1 MGSVS
6 IKQSPRAEQ
15 LEGQLEAR
23 ADDEDGGGAEDRGDD
38 VNAARAAVR
47 HLARRSWKGCAR
59 SEVARLAG
67 RMTEIATAT
76 AANSASSS
84 ANPRQLAPMPVHTRS
99 ARDVLRLE
107 TKGTKYPR
115 TSLGTSSLPMLQL
128 CRAASGLSLGRASAA
143 PRLLQPVLSAIPPSA
158 LHAAPAGA
166 ALKRPLCTNAASA
179 GGSAAV
185 PPESPAASA
194 SDEELPYAPRHGRRL
209 LRTRIDA
216 ALRAARAGAELR
228 WELTSAG
235 LEADGVDPGLG
246 GGTLLTLDALAE
258 FQEMWEWRRLGK
270 NGKDEPLTAEQELQ
284 AVGRRS
290 TR

>member
-1 MGSVS
+1 MEV
-6 IKQSPRAEQ
+6 P
-15 LEGQLEAR
+15 
-23 ADDEDGGGAEDRGDD
+23 
-38 VNAARAAVR
+38 
-47 HLARRSWKGCAR
+47 WK
-59 SEVARLAG
+59 
-67 RMTEIATAT
+67 
-76 AANSASSS
+76 
-84 ANPRQLAPMPVHTRS
+84 
-99 ARDVLRLE
+99 
-107 TKGTKYPR
+107 

-216 ALRAARAGAELR
+216 ALRAARAGAELSLPEPER
-228 WELTSAG
+228 EAMPGPCFAVLDVLGERGVMSLPELYDAVETKYPGVLRGKRYLKHRVRFAHESNSEGCTILFPQRLTPPHTRTHTSPPPPA
-235 LEADGVDPGLG
+235 
-246 GGTLLTLDALAE
+246 LTHS
-258 FQEMWEWRRLGK
+258 R
-270 NGKDEPLTAEQELQ
+270 
-284 AVGRRS
+284 
-290 TR
+290 